1 MIIKHFNLKKNL
13 DKKINFYLLYGKNI
27 GLIEETI
34 NNILKPNF
42 SKNIYYYDES
52 DILSDLDNFREQILN
67 NSLFENNKLI
77 IINRAT
83 DKILEIIEEL
93 SEKKIQEIKIIIK
106 SGILEKK
113 SKLRTYFEKKDEF
126 VIIPFYEDDNQTLML
141 IAQNFFRQ
149 NKIKINQEN
158 INFIVR
164 KCVGNRIVLQSE
176 LEKIYN
182 YAHKKLKIGS
192 NEILKII
199 NSAENHSISEL
210 TDQCLAKNKNKIINI
225 LNDNIPSTE
234 DNIVILK
241 SFLYKLKRLK
251 KLKKETE
258 TKKNQDQAIASFRP
272 QIFWKDKEI
281 VKKQLNNLS
290 LDEINQLILKVN
302 SIELLVKNNSQIS
315 TYIVNDFILNG

>member
-52 DILSDLDNFREQILN
+52 DILSDLDNFKEQILN

-182 YAHKKLKIGS
+182 YAHKKLKKGGDLIGKGAYGCVFNVEFPCRNKRTIKFGYS
-192 NEILKII
+192 FSRKCRFANGFNDGKTTEIKISLLCTLI
-199 NSAENHSISEL
+199 FIVSLSI
-210 TDQCLAKNKNKIINI
+210 
-225 LNDNIPSTE
+225 
-234 DNIVILK
+234 
-241 SFLYKLKRLK
+241 FFRL
-251 KLKKETE
+251 
-258 TKKNQDQAIASFRP
+258 
-272 QIFWKDKEI
+272 
-281 VKKQLNNLS
+281 
-290 LDEINQLILKVN
+290 
-302 SIELLVKNNSQIS
+302 
-315 TYIVNDFILNG
+315 